1 MSRLLEPDDV
11 RSQLAEIPSWF
22 VDGPSIRRTY
32 DFPDFAAAIR
42 WIDQM
47 AVVAEAM
54 DHHPDVDLRWRR
66 VLVTLTTH
74 SEGGITALDT
84 DLAHRL
90 ESKAREFG
98 ASA

>member
-11 RSQLAEIPSWF
+11 ASQLADIPSWI

-47 AVVAEAM
+47 AVIAEAM
-54 DHHPDVDLRWRR
+54 NHHPDVDLRWRR
-66 VLVTLTTH
+66 VFVTLTTH
-74 SEGGITALDT
+74 SEGGITALDI
-84 DLAHRL
+84 DLAHHL

-98 ASA
+98 VSA